1 MKKANEDETVY
12 RTSLSLY
19 TWPEHQE
26 PDCTICEMAAARKVG
41 GRPKKKKNIPACPNY
56 LTDHVRSVAGP
67 MSTLPLTTDRFIYNE
82 ADSEAVCV
90 QDFVCGFCQNIIDEP
105 IELPCKHSTCC
116 VCILETLKQNVNTFP
131 CPKCQRELQLTISSF
146 QEPPPVA
153 ISVYGSW

>member
-1 MKKANEDETVY
+1 MRPCIEHPYHCTHGQSTRSQTAPFVRWQQQGKLVAGLRKK
-12 RTSLSLY
+12 S
-19 TWPEHQE
+19 
-26 PDCTICEMAAARKVG
+26 
-41 GRPKKKKNIPACPNY
+41 NIPACPNY